1 LTAPTGSPIAETGMD
16 VPTFS
21 TVTSAAVMTFSAA
34 AGSFDPAAGIAWAC
48 RTGEASNPAINPQV
62 AITAAWGRRKERASA
77 GSVMAIFMNRP

>member
-1 LTAPTGSPIAETGMD
+1 MD

-62 AITAAWGRRKERASA
+62 AITAA
-77 GSVMAIFMNRP
+77 